1 MTLSACAQT
10 PTRVSSHRVQTE
22 TSGPAKSA
30 QPAICPSFASWDRT
44 GTKLISSQDLLAQQ
58 SGTVLLFFA
67 SWCDQCG
74 PQLRQLSTAF
84 GAEGQAGLVVVLSG
98 ERYGKAKAKLDRIE
112 AELGRKLLVVE
123 DGSQEVSRLFGV
135 CEENDVETA
144 CSLPAIRVCG
154 DDARQLLAL
163 HGAQEDLVAK
173 IQAVLPAV
181 TTP

>member
-1 MTLSACAQT
+1 M
-10 PTRVSSHRVQTE
+10 
-22 TSGPAKSA
+22 
-30 QPAICPSFASWDRT
+30 
-44 GTKLISSQDLLAQQ
+44 
-58 SGTVLLFFA
+58 
-67 SWCDQCG
+67 
-74 PQLRQLSTAF
+74 RQLGTAF

-154 DDARQLLAL
+154 DDSRQLLAL

-181 TTP
+181 ECHVLASPRFVDLSLNGASDAGYLTFAEMVDDPLFIHLHVYNDAVVECTAVSHLPTRFGVEKRFR